1 MLNRYVSS
9 SFSLNL
15 SVCFSNKDKGAANFA
30 GTVTLFSVLI
40 FKQNFENSW
49 STDCRDIMWL
59 QQTYYEVVGCSA
71 GNETEMSRSRAF
83 S

>member
-30 GTVTLFSVLI
+30 GTVTLFPVLI

-59 QQTYYEVVGCSA
+59 QLTYYEVVQRVMKRRCPVLG
-71 GNETEMSRSRAF
+71 RSV